1 MDNQN
6 VLNYEDYMRSMNM
19 EGLTQ
24 DIVEDDG
31 YERWDLCA
39 TVMDNILTD
48 VYQYMDSGNVDM
60 TPPSNPDKD
69 FLYSLMTLISHIS
82 SEELLAYLPK
92 DNLMYKPEVCGEYR
106 LDTKS
111 EPHIIHMPPSMI
123 EMLNKQMKGEN

>member
-6 VLNYEDYMRSMNM
+6 VLNDEDYMRSMNM

-48 VYQYMDSGNVDM
+48 VYKYMDSGNVDM

-92 DNLMYKPEVCGEYR
+92 DNLMYKPEV
-106 LDTKS
+106 
-111 EPHIIHMPPSMI
+111 
-123 EMLNKQMKGEN
+123 